1 MAPVRPVLHR
11 LSCSKETVRNATKH
25 EFWVQ
30 WSGSHALIA
39 KIFEATSFTELVRQR
54 HLFGPFCIDFPAIKK
69 KSKMP
74 QNMSFRSNRVD
85 MVHSLQKIQPRLCLA
100 NVCVNGTC
108 SASFAMSFVQ

>member
-11 LSCSKETVRNATKH
+11 LSCSKETVRNATKF

-30 WSGSHALIA
+30 WSGSRALIA

-54 HLFGPFCIDFPAIKK
+54 QLLGPFCIDFPAVKK
-69 KSKMP
+69 QSKMP